1 MDETFMIE
9 GGVPSLDH
17 FLGVNLIPNAPEY
30 MSDFHGMANKLYA
43 LTAPYNAD
51 NPSQSGMIAL
61 VEKAFADKGH
71 PLN

>member
-1 MDETFMIE
+1 
-9 GGVPSLDH
+9 
-17 FLGVNLIPNAPEY
+17 
-30 MSDFHGMANKLYA
+30 MATKLYA